1 MKSRIIYVLVIVLT
15 VIGISFTWNYLG
27 RFSDENQ
34 TTESVTPEN
43 INTLEDHSSEVLLT
57 EQKMKALHVT
67 HSQVKRQ
74 KMSQVRVVPGRLQ
87 YDDRKHA
94 SIKAP
99 TEGVLVE
106 LRVKP
111 GDSVKKGQVLAILNS
126 PEIGTARADLL
137 QRISDYQ
144 LVHSQYEWKELLQNN
159 VQKLVDVLL
168 TQCTMELV
176 EKEFSKD
183 KLGNYRSQLLPAY
196 SRYLLA
202 LSIYQK
208 SAPLAKSGAISEQT
222 TQMRKADVQETRAAL
237 KALCEQSI
245 YDVGMERDQVL
256 AKLNDAKH
264 RKTISQQHLESLIGS
279 GIDLNSVDL
288 NSAEKLSRLEVIA
301 PFAGTIEE
309 RTFSQS
315 ERVNRSESLF
325 ILAQTDTL
333 WVSADIRESDWS
345 AISLNSG
352 QKLTVK
358 VMAIPN
364 QTFSASVY
372 YLGRKVSPT
381 TNSVPL
387 IAEIKN
393 TKGMLRPGMFVQV
406 IIPGKEKSNV
416 IAVPAQA
423 VLNDTAQEFVFIK
436 DSARSFRRVNIQSGL
451 KTEDWIEVQ
460 KGLVG
465 GEQVVEEGAFT
476 LKSELLLERED

>member
-1 MKSRIIYVLVIVLT
+1 MKSRIIYVLVFVLT
-15 VIGISFTWNYLG
+15 VIGISFTWNYLE
-27 RFSDENQ
+27 RFSNENQ
-34 TTESVTPEN
+34 TTKSVTPEN
-43 INTLEDHSSEVLLT
+43 SDTLEERSSQVLLT
-57 EQKMKALHVT
+57 EQKMKALQLT

-126 PEIGTARADLL
+126 PEIGTGRADLL
-137 QRISDYQ
+137 QRMSEYQ
-144 LVHSQYEWKELLQNN
+144 LVRKQYDWKEQLQNN
-159 VQKLVDVLL
+159 VQKLVDSLL
-168 TQCTMELV
+168 SQREMELV
-176 EKEFSKD
+176 EKEFSEV
-183 KLGNYRSQLLPAY
+183 KLGSYRSQLLPAY

-202 LSIYQK
+202 LSIHQK
-208 SAPLAKSGAISEQT
+208 TAPLAKSGAISQQT
-222 TQMRKADVQETRAAL
+222 RQMREADVQETRATL

-245 YDVGMERDQVL
+245 YDVRMERDQVL
-256 AKLNDAKH
+256 ATLNDAKH

-279 GIDLNSVDL
+279 GIDLNSEDL
-288 NSAEKLSRLEVIA
+288 KSATNLSRLEIIA

-315 ERVNRSESLF
+315 ERVNRSDSLF
-325 ILAQTDTL
+325 TLAQTDTL
-333 WVSADIRESDWS
+333 WVDADIRESDWS
-345 AISLNSG
+345 AISLNSS
-352 QKLTVK
+352 QILTVK
-358 VMAIPN
+358 VMAVPN
-364 QTFSASVY
+364 HTFSARLY

-387 IAEIKN
+387 IAEIN
-393 TKGMLRPGMFVQV
+393 NSSGILRPGMFVHV
-406 IIPGKEKSNV
+406 AIPGKEKSNV
-416 IAVPAQA
+416 IAVPARA
-423 VLNDTAQEFVFIK
+423 VLDDAAQEFVFIK
-436 DSARSFRRVNIQSGL
+436 DSARSFRRVDIQSGL
-451 KTEDWIEVQ
+451 KTEDWVEVQ

-476 LKSELLLERED
+476 LKSELLLEREE